1 MALFP
6 LQAIAPLQ
14 QIFWI
19 SRAARTFSLELDA
32 WQKYSQRIPRV
43 IALGRHICRCT
54 HPSSRLRDEPGEGLH
69 PVRRTDRNGH
79 SPVLHARA
87 VPAASSSA
95 QQHRAVPRSLRTRC
109 VAVQPAL
116 EAALPSA
123 TAAWVDAGRRGAI
136 SAVSSPHRAR
146 GLVWRL
152 LPVLRRGA
160 SPGTWCRW

>member
-1 MALFP
+1 MPGKNTPKEF
-6 LQAIAPLQ
+6 
-14 QIFWI
+14 
-19 SRAARTFSLELDA
+19 LELLLSVATFADV
-32 WQKYSQRIPRV
+32 R
-43 IALGRHICRCT
+43 T
-54 HPSSRLRDEPGEGLH
+54 HPPGCETSRVRDSTLSGEPTETG
-69 PVRRTDRNGH
+69 T
-79 SPVLHARA
+79 VLCCTPGPCRQ
-87 VPAASSSA
+87 PAAPRSGTAPCPGSSA
-95 QQHRAVPRSLRTRC
+95 QQHRAMPRSLRTRC

-123 TAAWVDAGRRGAI
+123 TAVCVDARRRGAI